1 MLRSGQVRPRLP
13 GDRENLGRGSVLE
26 RGRDVP
32 EAVSEET
39 ISPEDRPEY
48 TVVGILED
56 GAALNQAVREILDL
70 GVGRDDLT
78 VILKREDP
86 DENEP
91 FPEGTLYIV
100 VPAARGGLGVPVG
113 FAIAFLV
120 LGAFFAT
127 AVPP

>member
-1 MLRSGQVRPRLP
+1 M
-13 GDRENLGRGSVLE
+13 E

-39 ISPEDRPEY
+39 VSPERRPEY

-56 GAALNQAVREILDL
+56 GAALNRAVKEIQDL
-70 GVGRDDLT
+70 GVGGDDLT

-86 DENEP
+86 EENEP

-100 VPAARGGLGVPVG
+100 VPTTAGG
-113 FAIAFLV
+113 
-120 LGAFFAT
+120 
-127 AVPP
+127 